1 MTSTPTARGMAASR
15 ARLLSEATRLGVGR
29 EATRSTTGATA
40 GVRKWAYGWWAAAET
55 RSVAPAHTQ
64 KAQAMVRFL
73 RCRSAPTAIR
83 RTIRK
88 TRAPWRGRPAPS
100 CGRTDCG
107 YATEQAARADF
118 R

>member
-55 RSVAPAHTQ
+55 RRVAPAQTQ
-64 KAQAMVRFL
+64 SAQVTVWLR
-73 RCRSAPTAIR
+73 RCRRAPTAIR
-83 RTIRK
+83 DVRSRIR
-88 TRAPWRGRPAPS
+88 PQWRSPPTTLW
-100 CGRTDCG
+100 GRTDCV
-107 YATEQAARADF
+107 YAT
-118 R
+118 